1 MAAPGM
7 ARVARWSI
15 DHRWLVVAGWVLL
28 AVAGGLA
35 AARSGSRLSF
45 AFDLPGQPAY
55 QTNTAIARTF
65 GSGGNEPPLVAV
77 VRLPQGV
84 TVQSPGVRRQLE
96 GTFGRAAAALPG
108 ARTASWVSTGD
119 RAFVSADGRT
129 TFELIYP
136 VASFTSASPYATAL
150 TRLDRALAGQQVHG
164 APVLVT
170 GATVLS
176 SGGQGGGNSV
186 LAETL
191 LAGLGAL
198 VVLAVVFGSFIAMTP
213 LIIAAVAIPTAFVF
227 IYALTYLTTMSTLVQ
242 NIVALIGLGVAID
255 YALLIVTRW
264 REERGNGRDNRAAVL
279 RASATAGSSVLFSG
293 ITVAVSLAALVLTT
307 VPFLRSIGL
316 AGMLIPLISIGVS
329 ATLLP
334 VILDGIGPQLEWPRR
349 KPAQTASPL
358 WTKIARGVV
367 AHPGWSATGAVAVLA
382 LLIAPVFS
390 LNLGEPQA
398 TATAA
403 TARAGLDALTS
414 SGIGPGVLRPTEIL
428 LPAHSTALRS
438 GTRITI
444 VAPSAWSRA
453 GRQVADAW
461 SPADPSTR
469 AGKQALGEIRM
480 LAARVPGGRVGG
492 SAAQDADFITA
503 LYGRN
508 LIIIITA
515 IVIATFILLARA
527 LRSLWLPVKALL
539 LNLLSL
545 AAAFGVLAFV
555 WQQGHGTTT
564 LFSSPATGAVTL
576 WVPLAVFALLFG
588 LSMDYEVFILTRIS
602 EEYENTGVTSQA
614 VVRGI
619 SYTGRLVTS
628 GALILCLAFIALGGV
643 PVTDVKILSTGLAAG
658 IIIDAT
664 IIRGILAPALVALL
678 GRFNWWLPAPI
689 ARLLRVTPLTPHP
702 AIDRHY
708 ATTGSGSGASPPDL
722 PNATA
727 DRSARRFSQA
737 DQGAP

>member
-1 MAAPGM
+1 MTASGM
-7 ARVARWSI
+7 ARIARWSI
-15 DHRWLVVAGWVLL
+15 AHRWLVVAGWVLL
-28 AVAGGLA
+28 AVVGGIT

-45 AFDLPGQPAY
+45 TFDLPGQPAY
-55 QTNTAIARTF
+55 ETNTAIAQTF
-65 GSGGNEPPLVAV
+65 GSGGNEPPLVTV
-77 VRLPQGV
+77 VQLPRGV
-84 TVQSPGVRRQLE
+84 TVQSPGVRGQLE
-96 GTFGRAAAALPG
+96 RVFGKAAAALPG

-136 VASFTSASPYATAL
+136 VASLTSTNPYATAL
-150 TRLDRALAGQQVHG
+150 PRLDKALAGQHVHG
-164 APVLVT
+164 APVRVT
-170 GATVLS
+170 GATILS

-186 LAETL
+186 LVETL

-198 VVLAVVFGSFIAMTP
+198 VVLAVVFGSFIAITP
-213 LIIAAVAIPTAFVF
+213 LIIAAVAIPTAFAF

-242 NIVALIGLGVAID
+242 NIVALVGLGVAID

-279 RASATAGSSVLFSG
+279 RASATAGRSVLFSG
-293 ITVAVSLAALVLTT
+293 LTVAVSLAALALTT

-316 AGMLIPLISIGVS
+316 AGMLIPLVSIGVS
-329 ATLLP
+329 VTLLP
-334 VILDGIGPQLEWPRR
+334 VILDGIGPRLEWPRR
-349 KPAQTASPL
+349 RPARTASPL
-358 WTKIARGVV
+358 WTRIARAVV
-367 AHPGWSATGAVAVLA
+367 AHPGWSAVGAVAVLA
-382 LLIAPVFS
+382 VLIAPVFS

-403 TARAGLDALTS
+403 TAPAAARAGLEDLTS

-428 LPAHSTALRS
+428 LPAHSTAPPP
-438 GTRITI
+438 GTPIT
-444 VAPSAWSRA
+444 VVTPSAWSRS
-453 GRQVADAW
+453 GHQVADAW
-461 SPADPSTR
+461 SPADPSTG
-469 AGKQALGEIRM
+469 AGKSALGEIRM
-480 LAARVPGGRVGG
+480 LAARVPGARVGG

-515 IVIATFILLARA
+515 IVLATFILLARA

-545 AAAFGVLAFV
+545 AAAFGVLTFV
-555 WQQGHGTTT
+555 WQEGHGTAA

-576 WVPLAVFALLFG
+576 WVPLAVFALMFG
-588 LSMDYEVFILTRIS
+588 LSMDYEVFILTRIN
-602 EEYENTGVTSQA
+602 EEYEKTADTSQA

-619 SYTGRLVTS
+619 GHTGRLVTS

-678 GRFNWWLPAPI
+678 GRFNWWLPAPA
-689 ARLLRVTPLTPHP
+689 ARLLRVTPLTPRP
-702 AIDRHY
+702 TIDRHY
-708 ATTGSGSGASPPDL
+708 ATSDSASP
-722 PNATA
+722 
-727 DRSARRFSQA
+727 
-737 DQGAP
+737 

>member
-1 MAAPGM
+1 MTASGM
-7 ARVARWSI
+7 ARIARWAI
-15 DHRWLVVAGWVLL
+15 AHRWLVVAGWVLL
-28 AVAGGLA
+28 AVVGGLT

-45 AFDLPGQPAY
+45 TFDLPGQPAY
-55 QTNTAIARTF
+55 QTNTAIAHTF

-84 TVQSPGVRRQLE
+84 TVQSPGVRGQLE
-96 GTFGRAAAALPG
+96 RAFGKAAAALPG
-108 ARTASWVSTGD
+108 ARTASWASTGD

-136 VASFTSASPYATAL
+136 VASITSANPYATAL
-150 TRLDRALAGQQVHG
+150 PRLDKALAGQHVHG
-164 APVLVT
+164 APVRVT
-170 GATVLS
+170 GATILS
-176 SGGQGGGNSV
+176 SGGRGAGNSV
-186 LAETL
+186 LVETL

-198 VVLAVVFGSFIAMTP
+198 VVLAIVFGSFIAITP
-213 LIIAAVAIPTAFVF
+213 LIIAAVAIPTAFAF

-242 NIVALIGLGVAID
+242 NIVALVGLGVAID

-264 REERGNGRDNRAAVL
+264 REERGNGLSNRAAVL
-279 RASATAGSSVLFSG
+279 RASATAGRSVLFSG
-293 ITVAVSLAALVLTT
+293 LTVAVSLAALALTT

-316 AGMLIPLISIGVS
+316 AGMLIPLVSIGVS
-329 ATLLP
+329 VTLLP
-334 VILDGIGPQLEWPRR
+334 VILDGIGPRLEWPRR
-349 KPAQTASPL
+349 RPARTASPL
-358 WTKIARGVV
+358 WTRIARGVV
-367 AHPGWSATGAVAVLA
+367 AHPGWSAVGAVAVLA
-382 LLIAPVFS
+382 VLIAPVFS

-398 TATAA
+398 AATAA
-403 TARAGLDALTS
+403 TAPAAARAGLEALTS

-428 LPAHSTALRS
+428 LPAHSTAPPP
-438 GTRITI
+438 GTPIT
-444 VAPSAWSRA
+444 VVTPSAWSRS
-453 GRQVADAW
+453 GHQVADAW
-461 SPADPSTR
+461 SPADPSTT
-469 AGKQALGEIRM
+469 AGKSALGEIRM
-480 LAARVPGGRVGG
+480 LAAKVPGARVGG

-508 LIIIITA
+508 LMIIITA

-545 AAAFGVLAFV
+545 AAAFGVLTFV
-555 WQQGHGTTT
+555 WQEGHGTAA

-588 LSMDYEVFILTRIS
+588 LSMDYEVFILTRIN
-602 EEYENTGVTSQA
+602 EEYEKTADTSQA

-619 SYTGRLVTS
+619 GHTGRLVTS

-678 GRFNWWLPAPI
+678 GRFNWWLPAPA
-689 ARLLRVTPLTPHP
+689 ARLLRVTPLTPRP
-702 AIDRHY
+702 TNDRHY
-708 ATTGSGSGASPPDL
+708 ATSD
-722 PNATA
+722 
-727 DRSARRFSQA
+727 SAPST
-737 DQGAP
+737 